1 MTTIEQIKELVKK
14 LSADER
20 SELLQDL
27 SWNITEDTLAPLEVK
42 YCPHCKSLDFI
53 KHGYSKHGKRF
64 KCKSCHR
71 TFCPTTGTAIHNIKE
86 KDKFIEYSRIT
97 KEEGLQ
103 TIAHMKKRISICN
116 QASFDWRH
124 RLLLSTP
131 KKKEKFEQEVQM
143 DDLWFLYSQK
153 GRKGL
158 DYARERGGS
167 KRKGDND
174 FQVKVLAASDK
185 KQLELKVAKI
195 GRISEKDI
203 IQAVGEK
210 FNSSS
215 KLVTDKHKSFGAFA
229 KGVELDHVSFLSKN
243 HKAGTGE
250 NVQYVNNVA
259 ERLKTWI
266 NRQLRGVS
274 TKYLQLYVSYF
285 SYTEN
290 ENFDIN
296 KNLDDHFVWDKFTN
310 IEGFY
315 KRFIQN
321 KSVRTYR
328 CPTKREWKAQNWN
341 GTIMQEFS
349 FI

>member
-1 MTTIEQIKELVKK
+1 ME
-14 LSADER
+14 
-20 SELLQDL
+20 
-27 SWNITEDTLAPLEVK
+27 
-42 YCPHCKSLDFI
+42 
-53 KHGYSKHGKRF
+53 YSKVVQ
-64 KCKSCHR
+64 
-71 TFCPTTGTAIHNIKE
+71 
-86 KDKFIEYSRIT
+86 
-97 KEEGLQ
+97 EEGLH
-103 TIAHMKKRISICN
+103 TIAHMKKRIGISN
-116 QASFDWRH
+116 QSAFDWRH

-158 DYARERGGS
+158 AYARKRGGS

-203 IQAVGEK
+203 IHAVGEK
-210 FNSSS
+210 FNSSP

-229 KGVELDHVSFLSKN
+229 KGTELEHVSFLSKN
-243 HKAGTGE
+243 HKAETGE
-250 NVQYVNNVA
+250 NVQYINNVA

-266 NRQLRGVS
+266 NRRLRGVS
-274 TKYLQLYVSYF
+274 TKYLQLYAYYF

-290 ENFDIN
+290 DNFDLN
-296 KNLDDHFVWDKFTN
+296 KNLGDHFVWDKFTN
-310 IEGFY
+310 VENFY

-328 CPTKREWKAQNWN
+328 CPVKREWKSQNWN
-341 GTIMQEFS
+341 RGILYDFS
-349 FI
+349 YI